1 MAASAIHSREAIYV
15 LQWFFLF
22 QRGISETAGD
32 RFTKLSGKSY
42 GGLE

>member
-1 MAASAIHSREAIYV
+1 MAAAAIHSREAIYV
-15 LQWFFLF
+15 FAMVFLF